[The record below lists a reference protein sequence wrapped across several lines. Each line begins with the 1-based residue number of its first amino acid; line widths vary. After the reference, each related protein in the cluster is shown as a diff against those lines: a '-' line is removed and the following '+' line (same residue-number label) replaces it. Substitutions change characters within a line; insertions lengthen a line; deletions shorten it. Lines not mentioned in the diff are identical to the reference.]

1 MEKDVSQE
9 RSLGGG
15 ALRSAAYAEFLFS
28 QFVKCR
34 AFPGWPDLYE
44 CHDEEDRAYFWMLD
58 GEVEKGRITLEQ
70 PK

>member
-1 MEKDVSQE
+1 M
-9 RSLGGG
+9 
-15 ALRSAAYAEFLFS
+15 RSAAYAEFLFS